1 MALYNIYD
9 GWYALRILLIITVSV
24 LAVFS
29 GCLSPSSTNHK
40 LEVNPIIDYYPLE
53 GYAKKSDQLF
63 LMLKG
68 STQDV
73 KIGLSEIVIKKVA
86 PPSAFS
92 VDDELNLIV
101 FRGVF
106 NTGGYGIRI
115 ERVERRGN
123 DFAVY
128 ATYTDPGEGVMA
140 TQAFTHPAAII
151 PVGKLKNGDYKA
163 TLKVTWIIENK
174 EGKKVIETEKE
185 MMDFEFKVK

>member
-1 MALYNIYD
+1 MALYNIFD
-9 GWYALRILLIITVSV
+9 GWYAHRILLIVTVSV

-29 GCLSPSSTNHK
+29 GCLSQSSTNHK

-53 GYAKKSDQLF
+53 GYAEKSDELF
-63 LMLKG
+63 LVLKG

-73 KIGLSEIVIKKVA
+73 KISLNDIIIRKVA
-86 PPSAFS
+86 SPSAFS

-106 NTGGYGIRI
+106 KTGGYGIRI
-115 ERVERRGN
+115 ERVERKGN
-123 DFAVY
+123 EFAVY
-128 ATYTDPGEGVMA
+128 ATYTDPGEGLMA
-140 TQAFTHPAAII
+140 TQAFTHPTAII
-151 PVGKLKNGDYKA
+151 PVGKLENGDYKA

>member
-73 KIGLSEIVIKKVA
+73 KIGLSDIVIKKVA